1 VWSINVRNPKDGGP
15 SSPALDVPEHQ
26 QKPRKT
32 WSKPRLRTVPVLAI
46 TRGSLPHNTNDNPI
60 FPQEL
65 GPS

>member
-1 VWSINVRNPKDGGP
+1 MRNLKDGGP
-15 SSPALDVPEHQ
+15 SPMAHDEPDHQ
-26 QKPRKT
+26 LKTKKT
-32 WSKPRLRTVPVLAI
+32 WIKPRLRSVPVLAI

>member
-1 VWSINVRNPKDGGP
+1 MRNPKDGGP
-15 SSPALDVPEHQ
+15 ASPVADGQEHHL
-26 QKPRKT
+26 KSKKT
-32 WSKPRLRTVPVLAI
+32 WSKPQLRQLPVHAI